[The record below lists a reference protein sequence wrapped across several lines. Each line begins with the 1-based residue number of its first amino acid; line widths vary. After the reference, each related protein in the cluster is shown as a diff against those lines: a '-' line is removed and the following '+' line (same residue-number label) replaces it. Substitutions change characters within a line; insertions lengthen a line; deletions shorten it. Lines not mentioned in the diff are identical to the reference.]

1 MNLIVQNASPNFAKA
16 LRQLAKIDGAT
27 VKTQR
32 PHKNAVQIAIEQVAR
47 GETERY
53 ATLENFKKAMES

>member
-1 MNLIVQNASPNFAKA
+1 MTLVVQNASPTFAKA

-27 VKTQR
+27 VATQR
-32 PHKNAVQIAIEQVAR
+32 PRKNAVQVALEQVKR

-53 ATLENFKKAMES
+53 ATLEDFKKAMEA